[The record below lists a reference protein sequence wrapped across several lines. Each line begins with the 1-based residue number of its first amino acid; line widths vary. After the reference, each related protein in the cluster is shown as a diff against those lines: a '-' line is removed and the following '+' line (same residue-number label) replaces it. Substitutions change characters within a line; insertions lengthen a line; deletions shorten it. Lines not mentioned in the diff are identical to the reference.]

1 MQESQKI
8 IIGRWKGLVREGWQS
23 VFADI
28 HQLADSG
35 EVIVDKPDRVVR
47 RIKTPKGVV
56 YFKRICGAGTG
67 RGWYFMKS
75 LLRTPRSLAIWH
87 VSEQM
92 HLADLGCPLPL
103 LAVSSCCFSSCRFED
118 ILVTAEIPFPR
129 VSDLLK
135 DAKDD
140 LARASILQKAGQGI
154 RELHEKGFVHGDCL
168 PGNICMDNAGK
179 LVFLDNDRTVQK
191 SVDFARVAR
200 LRNLIQ
206 FCSHALTVL
215 PDQSLLNQ
223 FLDSYNQNKVD
234 KAAPWGADK
243 EVVTRKLQQ
252 RVSKL
257 EKEFGKKFPGCKLN
271 SDHKIACNDSI
282 GSQN

>member
-47 RIKTPKGVV
+47 RIETPNGVV

-67 RGWYFMKS
+67 RGWYFLKS

-92 HLADLGCPLPL
+92 RLADLGCPLPL

-118 ILVTAEIPFPR
+118 ILVTAEIPYSL

-135 DAKDD
+135 DAADN
-140 LARASILQKAGQGI
+140 AVREGILQKAGQGI
-154 RELHEKGFVHGDCL
+154 RELHDKGFVHGDCL
-168 PGNICMDNAGK
+168 PGNICMGPDGK
-179 LVFLDNDRTVQK
+179 LIFLDNDRTAKKIGIVN
-191 SVDFARVAR
+191 RGAR
-200 LRNLIQ
+200 LQNLVQ
-206 FCSHALTVL
+206 FCSHALTAL
-215 PDQSLLNQ
+215 PNQALLDT
-223 FLDSYNQNKVD
+223 FLDSYDQHGTCNAN
-234 KAAPWGADK
+234 ARNCPDK
-243 EVVTRKLQQ
+243 ETVIRKLQA
-252 RVSKL
+252 RVRKL
-257 EKEFGKKFPGCKLN
+257 EKEFGKKFLGCKLN
-271 SDHKIACNDSI
+271 SNHTDRVKYMNS
-282 GSQN
+282 